1 MTIPYTPPAVTLPAA
16 LLSQGYTLRP
26 ETDDDIPFLTLLY
39 GTTRALELEQ
49 VDWPVEQKVAFVEQQ
64 FNAQR
69 IHYRGKIAGC
79 AFDVIEKDGVP
90 IGRLYL
96 QERENRLHIVDI
108 ALMPEWT
115 GKGLG
120 SIILQGLIETA
131 GSKGKGVGI
140 FVEKYNPALRLYRR
154 LGFTEI
160 QDTDVYFEMEWVP
173 EGYDAP
179 FATVPIS

>member
-1 MTIPYTPPAVTLPAA
+1 VTISYSPPAFTLPAA
-16 LLSQGYTLRP
+16 LLSEGYTLRP
-26 ETDDDIPFLTLLY
+26 ETDDDIPFLTRLY
-39 GTTRALELEQ
+39 GTTREQELAT
-49 VDWPVEQKVAFVEQQ
+49 VDWTREQKDAFVEHQ

-69 IHYRGKIAGC
+69 VHYRGQIAGC
-79 AFDVIEKDGVP
+79 AFDVIEKQGTP

-96 QERENRLHIVDI
+96 QERESRLHIVDI
-108 ALMPEWT
+108 ALMPEWC

-120 SIILQGLIETA
+120 SIILKSLIEVA
-131 GSKGKGVGI
+131 GAKGKGVGI

-160 QDTDVYFEMEWVP
+160 QDTDIYFEMEWVP

-179 FATVPIS
+179 LATIQIS

>member
-1 MTIPYTPPAVTLPAA
+1 VTISYSPPAFVLPAA
-16 LLSQGYTLRP
+16 LLSRGYSLRP
-26 ETDDDIPFLTLLY
+26 ETDDDIPFLMQLY
-39 GTTRALELEQ
+39 GTTREQELAT
-49 VDWPVEQKVAFVEQQ
+49 VDWTPEQKGAFVAHQ

-69 IHYRGKIAGC
+69 VHYRSQIAGC
-79 AFDVIEKDGVP
+79 AFDVIERNGVP

-96 QERENRLHIVDI
+96 QERKTRLHIVDI
-108 ALMPEWT
+108 LLMPEHC

-120 SIILQGLIETA
+120 SEILKGLIERA

-160 QDTDVYFEMEWVP
+160 QDTDIYLEMEWVP

-179 FATVPIS
+179 IAATPIS

>member
-1 MTIPYTPPAVTLPAA
+1 MTISYTPPAFALPAA
-16 LLSQGYTLRP
+16 LVCEGYALRP
-26 ETDDDIPFLTLLY
+26 ETDDDIPFLTRLY
-39 GTTRALELEQ
+39 GTTREQELAT
-49 VDWPVEQKVAFVEQQ
+49 VDWTPEQKDAFVEHQ

-69 IHYRGKIAGC
+69 IHYRGQIAGC
-79 AFDVIEKDGVP
+79 AFDVIEKHGVP
-90 IGRLYL
+90 VGRLYL
-96 QERENRLHIVDI
+96 QERESRLHIVDI
-108 ALMPEWT
+108 ALMPEWC

-120 SIILQGLIETA
+120 SAILHGLIEAA

-160 QDTDVYFEMEWVP
+160 QDTDIYLEMEWVP

-179 FATVPIS
+179 LATTPIS

>member
-1 MTIPYTPPAVTLPAA
+1 MTIPYTPPAFALPAA

-26 ETDDDIPFLTLLY
+26 ETDDDIPFLTRLY
-39 GTTRALELEQ
+39 GTTREQELAQ
-49 VDWPVEQKVAFVEQQ
+49 VDWSPEQKRMFIEHQ

-69 IHYRGKIAGC
+69 LHYRTRIDGV
-79 AFDVIEKDGVP
+79 AFYVIEENAAP

-96 QERENRLHIVDI
+96 QERETRAHIVDI
-108 ALMPEWT
+108 ALMPDQC

-120 SIILQGLIETA
+120 SIILQGLIDTA
-131 GSKGKGVGI
+131 ASRGKGVGI

-160 QDTDVYFEMEWVP
+160 QDTDIYFEMEWVP

-179 FATVPIS
+179 LATVPIS